1 MGQLG
6 FALKDE
12 STELGQSEVSQSQ
25 GAFRQ
30 WKFME
35 SVKLSYYS
43 VSFVDK
49 VELLLSRASEK
60 D

>member
-6 FALKDE
+6 FTLKDE
-12 STELGQSEVSQSQ
+12 LTELGQSEVSQSQ
-25 GAFRQ
+25 GASRQ

-49 VELLLSRASEK
+49 VELLLSRAGEK